1 MPPTAR
7 SPGRPVT
14 PPRHTVTICGFFTG
28 LGGIFL
34 DRTPGKAFAKELVI
48 SFTSKELEGE

>member
-1 MPPTAR
+1 
-7 SPGRPVT
+7 
-14 PPRHTVTICGFFTG
+14 VTICGFFTG